1 MLRPFRQACVSD
13 PAAAPTDPT
22 EADGSAGRPS
32 DTAFLVDLDGF
43 AGPIERL
50 LELVRQQRVDLG
62 RISLLTL
69 VEQFAAALDRAR
81 GRVPLERQGEWLLVA
96 TWLVLLKSRLL
107 LPAGSAEAE
116 QAANAVQAELL
127 ALEDR
132 AAMRAAAAWL
142 QARPQLGEDWFVR
155 GRRPSAAPRRSGFVA
170 LLEAGL
176 VVFRGADGRPEEAVY
191 RPPLP
196 RLWLAIDAIARIRAL
211 LAASPEGGSLS
222 LFLPSLA
229 AAADRPLRA
238 RAAVASTL
246 MAALELARTGEA
258 GLEQPEDFAAIT
270 LRAIAAVHAPLSDP
284 ARPLGRAGGPE
295 AA

>member
-1 MLRPFRQACVSD
+1 MAAQPPEAGC
-13 PAAAPTDPT
+13 PAGP
-22 EADGSAGRPS
+22 PS
-32 DTAFLVDLDGF
+32 DTAFLVELDGF
-43 AGPIERL
+43 AGPIDVL
-50 LELVRQQRVDLG
+50 LDLVRQQRVDLG
-62 RISLLTL
+62 RISMLTL
-69 VEQFAAALDRAR
+69 VEQFAAALERAR
-81 GRVPLERQGEWLLVA
+81 GLVPLERQGEWLLVA

-142 QARPQLGEDWFVR
+142 QARPQLGQEWFVR
-155 GRRPSAAPRRSGFVA
+155 GRRPAPGPRRSGFVA

-176 VVFRGADGRPEEAVY
+176 MVFRGADGRPEEAVY
-191 RPPLP
+191 RPPARP
-196 RLWLAIDAIARIRAL
+196 RLWLVTDAIACIRARL
-211 LAASPEGGSLS
+211 DASPEGGPLA
-222 LFLPSLA
+222 LFLPSLAA

-246 MAALELARTGEA
+246 MAALELARSGEA
-258 GLEQPEDFAAIT
+258 DLDQPEDFATIT
-270 LRAIAAVHAPLSDP
+270 LRATAATVHPPLADP
-284 ARPLGRAGGPE
+284 ARPLGRDGGPE